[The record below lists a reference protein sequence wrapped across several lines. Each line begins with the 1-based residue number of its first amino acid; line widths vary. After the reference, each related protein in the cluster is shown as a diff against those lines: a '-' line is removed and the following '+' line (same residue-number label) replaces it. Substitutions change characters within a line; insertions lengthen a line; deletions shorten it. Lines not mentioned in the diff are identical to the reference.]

1 MEKPVDN
8 LPIPCVKTVKETAG
22 LCHVLLSAGAHVN
35 HPGTRAGPRPK
46 FANLQKLLVLEGLFC
61 QYEKSFDLRPR
72 CLKAPS
78 AYLSTGPAIGGMF
91 CRSHAVEN
99 LNRVAKTGAIKKR
112 R

>member
-1 MEKPVDN
+1 M
-8 LPIPCVKTVKETAG
+8 TVKKAVG
-22 LCHVLLSAGAHVN
+22 LCHVLLTAGAHVN
-35 HPGTRAGPRPK
+35 HSNGPRLK

-72 CLKAPS
+72 CLKEPS
-78 AYLSTGPAIGGMF
+78 AYLSTGPAVGGMF
-91 CRSHAVEN
+91 CRSYAVEN